1 MAVSNVAVQDLGRFR
16 IISGTYAHTEG
27 AAQETYVTEGD
38 VVLANVNPNTT
49 ATGQST
55 AVDVRGDLHSK
66 SVSGK
71 LTTVTFQQ
79 LAGVSGGT
87 FVLLVRLY

>member
-1 MAVSNVAVQDLGRFR
+1 MALSLARSVDLGPLRF
-16 IISGTYAHTEG
+16 IYGTYNHTEG
-27 AAQETYVTEGD
+27 AALETYVTEGR
-38 VVLANVNPNTT
+38 VHLVNVNPNTT